1 MTTHKEEEEEEEQ
14 SLKTLM
20 GYGVIATSFS

>member
-20 GYGVIATSFS
+20 GYRVIATSFS